1 MILAHSA
8 DNVEESEMQVAG
20 SHRIDDL
27 TVKNQGETA
36 AIYVRPR
43 KF

>member
-1 MILAHSA
+1 MNSAHSA
-8 DNVEESEMQVAG
+8 ENVEENESQSQEPIG
-20 SHRIDDL
+20 FDL